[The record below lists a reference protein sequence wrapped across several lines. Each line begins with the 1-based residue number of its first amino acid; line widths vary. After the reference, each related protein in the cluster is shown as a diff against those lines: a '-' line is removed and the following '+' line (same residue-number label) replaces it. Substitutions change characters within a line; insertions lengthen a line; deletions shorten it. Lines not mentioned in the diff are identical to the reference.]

1 MSAVVAIM
9 WLSLRARIPN
19 ISLSVFVYNYQSS
32 RNGKSGVS
40 RSPFVQHW
48 PVFFSL
54 HSTLCW
60 VGSREERWGPWQ
72 CETLL
77 RALTAWEN
85 RNNYRGFPALLSSD
99 TLISSN
105 KYRSNSPE
113 RKARLVVLVLP
124 LNYNKLLQMSLI
136 VVLVGTTKMFVC
148 FRKDFLMGDS
158 IWWQVLLILI
168 GDLLKKFI
176 LPNQIRS

>member
-1 MSAVVAIM
+1 MS
-9 WLSLRARIPN
+9 N
-19 ISLSVFVYNYQSS
+19 I
-32 RNGKSGVS
+32 G
-40 RSPFVQHW
+40 PC
-48 PVFFSL
+48 FSL
-54 HSTLCW
+54 FTPHFA
-60 VGSREERWGPWQ
+60 GSGEERRGEGPDSARH
-72 CETLL
+72 CSGPSLPGKIEIIIEDF
-77 RALTAWEN
+77 R
-85 RNNYRGFPALLSSD
+85 PCSD